1 MYKLLFATV
10 LRRIPAETAHT
21 LGFWLIRSC
30 SAVPLLRVLVRAWLA
45 RPDEV
50 LAVRALGLDFASPV
64 GLAAGFDKDARAPDA
79 FGMLGFAFVEV
90 GTVTAEAQPG
100 NPKPRMFRL
109 PADRAL
115 VNRMGF
121 NNHGAA
127 AAAARL
133 RARRARRSGAVGP
146 ARPVGQSR
154 VVGRPRPASRS
165 GAVGRARPVGQP
177 GAVGRAR
184 PVGQPL
190 GRPVVVGVNIGKTK
204 AVPYADVIGDYV
216 ASAKAVGREA
226 SYLVV
231 NVSSPNTPGLRDLQE
246 PETLRSL
253 LTAVRAALDG
263 VADRRVPL
271 LVKLA
276 LDLADEDIEAVARVA
291 VDVGA
296 DGIIAGNTAV
306 SRAGLVTP
314 AQQVEAA
321 GPGGLSGAPLR
332 ARAVEVLAR
341 LHAQVGGKLV
351 LVSTGGIETWEDA
364 WERIQAGATLI
375 QGYTGFVYAGP
386 TWARDINA
394 GLARQVRRTGLDS
407 IQQAVG
413 MAATSS

>member
-1 MYKLLFATV
+1 VYKLLFATV

-21 LGFWLIRSC
+21 LGFWLIRFC
-30 SAVPLLRVLVRAWLA
+30 GGVPLLRMLVRAWLA

-121 NNHGAA
+121 NNHGAV

-133 RARRARRSGAVGP
+133 RARRTGQSGVVGRSRRPGQSGVVGRS
-146 ARPVGQSR
+146 RPVGQ
-154 VVGRPRPASRS
+154 A
-165 GAVGRARPVGQP
+165 
-177 GAVGRAR
+177 
-184 PVGQPL
+184 L

-216 ASAKAVGREA
+216 ASAKVVGREA

-253 LTAVRAALDG
+253 LTAVRAALDE
-263 VADRRVPL
+263 ASDRRVPL

-276 LDLADEDIEAVARVA
+276 LDLADEDIEAIAQVA

-296 DGIIAGNTAV
+296 DGIIAGNTSV

-314 AQQVEAA
+314 ARQVQAA

-332 ARAVEVLAR
+332 TRAVEVLAR
-341 LHAQVGGKLV
+341 LHAQVGGNLV

-364 WERIQAGATLI
+364 WERVQAGAALM
-375 QGYTGFVYAGP
+375 QGYTGFIYGGP

-394 GLARQVRRTGLDS
+394 GLARQVRRAGLDS

-413 MAATSS
+413 MTATSS